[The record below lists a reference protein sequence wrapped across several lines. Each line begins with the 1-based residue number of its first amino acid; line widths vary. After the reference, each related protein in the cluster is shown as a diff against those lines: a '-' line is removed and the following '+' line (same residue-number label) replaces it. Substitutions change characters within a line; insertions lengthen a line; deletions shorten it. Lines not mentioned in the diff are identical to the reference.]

1 MTRLHTHN
9 RRKIQR
15 RRFAARF
22 FRDIQRAWAEH
33 GEAAL
38 ARAMFTHPLEM
49 LKIVAKLQPNLLIPP
64 ETQNGVSDERLAEL
78 REWAAKLK
86 KPA

>member
-1 MTRLHTHN
+1 MTYVNAKYIYGGHAITSGRVLADL
-9 RRKIQR
+9 REGKL
-15 RRFAARF
+15 AAEWVGGQWRI
-22 FRDIQRAWAEH
+22 DKDVADVY
-33 GEAAL
+33 
-38 ARAMFTHPLEM
+38 
-49 LKIVAKLQPNLLIPP
+49 VAKLQPNLLIPP